1 MDNMDRIFY
10 NGQIK
15 TLDDQYPMVSA
26 VAVKNGIVMA
36 VGSDEEMKAL
46 AGPAT
51 EMVDLKGAFMCPG
64 LIDSHMH
71 LLLLSNKLRR
81 TDIGVAKT
89 FKECMDIMAKAAEA
103 KKGTNG
109 WAMGIGF
116 NQDDW
121 TDCNEVPTRLDLD
134 KACGDVPAY
143 IERACG
149 HIATLNTKAMELMGM
164 MNEKEGESQYK
175 LRYFEDGTPN
185 GVLCEDTVRLVE
197 EYFPVP
203 TVPEMKQLILMG
215 ANYIASKGLAGVH
228 SDDLNLV
235 VPVKDMPVILQA
247 YKELSEAD
255 ELPIRV
261 HQQCRMLNLPMIEK
275 FCSEYKVR
283 TKWGKNFTIGD
294 IKIMGDGSLGAHT
307 AVLRGEYKNAPDDHG
322 IPLHDDEELYAMF
335 RVAHNAGYPIVVHVI
350 GDGAMDQVVNGYE
363 LVMNENPKPNM
374 RHGII
379 HCQIMDEAQQDRFV
393 KLNLLAYAQPVFVRY
408 DSQIVDD
415 CVGSELAKTS
425 YNWRRYIDLGV
436 HMSGGSDCPVEDCD
450 PLANMYYAVTRMG
463 MDGKPWYPENA
474 VTMEEALRMF
484 TIEGAYSAFEEAERG
499 SITIGK
505 YADFTV
511 LDKNIMEN
519 PPEELLNTKVLMTVV
534 NGKTVY
540 EG

>member
-36 VGSDEEMKAL
+36 VGTDEEMKAL

-103 KKGTNG
+103 KKGTDG

>member
-10 NGQIK
+10 NGQIV
-15 TLDDQYPMVSA
+15 TVDPQYPEVSA

-36 VGSDEEMKAL
+36 VGSDEEVKAM

-51 EMVDLKGAFMCPG
+51 EMIDLKGAFMCPG

-81 TDIGVAKT
+81 TDIGKAKT
-89 FKECMDIMAKAAEA
+89 FAECMDIMAKAAEE

-121 TDCNEVPTRLDLD
+121 SDCNEVPTRLDLD

-164 MNEKEGESQYK
+164 MGEREGTSQHK

-197 EYFPVP
+197 EYFPIP
-203 TVPEMKQLILMG
+203 TVPEMKELILTG
-215 ANYIASKGLAGVH
+215 ARYIAAKGLVGVH

-307 AVLRGEYKNAPDDHG
+307 AVLRGEYKNAPEDHG

-335 RVAHNAGYPIVVHVI
+335 RVAHEAGYPIVVHVI

-425 YNWRRYIDLGV
+425 YNWRRFIDMGV

-450 PLANMYYAVTRMG
+450 VLANLYYAVTRMG
-463 MDGKPWYPENA
+463 MDGKPWYPENG
-474 VTMEEALRMF
+474 VTMEEALKMF

-511 LDKNIMEN
+511 LDKNIMKN

-534 NGKTVY
+534 NGKTVF
-540 EG
+540 EA

>member
-1 MDNMDRIFY
+1 MDNMDRIFF
-10 NGQIK
+10 NGQIV
-15 TLDDQYPMVSA
+15 TVDPQYPEASA

-36 VGSDEEMKAL
+36 VGSDEEVKAM

-89 FKECMDIMAKAAEA
+89 FRECMDIMAKAAEE

-164 MNEKEGESQYK
+164 MNEKEGESPYK

-197 EYFPVP
+197 EYFPIP
-203 TVPEMKQLILMG
+203 TVPEMKELILMG
-215 ANYIASKGLAGVH
+215 ARYIAAKGLVGVH

-307 AVLRGEYKNAPDDHG
+307 AVLRGEYKNAPEDHG

-363 LVMNENPKPNM
+363 LVMNENPKANM

-450 PLANMYYAVTRMG
+450 PLANLYYAVTRMG
-463 MDGKPWYPENA
+463 MDGKPWYPENG

-511 LDKNIMEN
+511 LDKNIMKN
-519 PPEELLNTKVLMTVV
+519 PPEELLNTKVLMTIV

-540 EG
+540 EA

>member
-1 MDNMDRIFY
+1 MDNMDRIFF
-10 NGQIK
+10 NGQIV
-15 TLDDQYPMVSA
+15 TVDPQYPEASA

-36 VGSDEEMKAL
+36 VGSDEEVKAM

-89 FKECMDIMAKAAEA
+89 FRECMDIMAKAAEE

-197 EYFPVP
+197 EYFPIP
-203 TVPEMKQLILMG
+203 TVPEMKELILMG
-215 ANYIASKGLAGVH
+215 ARYIAAKGLVGVH

-307 AVLRGEYKNAPDDHG
+307 AVLRGEYKNAPEDHG

-363 LVMNENPKPNM
+363 LVMNENPKANM

-450 PLANMYYAVTRMG
+450 PLANLYYAVTRMG
-463 MDGKPWYPENA
+463 MDGKPWYPENG

-499 SITIGK
+499 SITVGK

-511 LDKNIMEN
+511 LDKNIMKN

-540 EG
+540 EA

>member
-103 KKGTNG
+103 KKGTDG

-247 YKELSEAD
+247 YKELGIAACDFSVA
-255 ELPIRV
+255 
-261 HQQCRMLNLPMIEK
+261 
-275 FCSEYKVR
+275 
-283 TKWGKNFTIGD
+283 
-294 IKIMGDGSLGAHT
+294 DGSYLTSKQAFDVTYDFTFTFPYQDFYPQDGGQLMKDFRKWCYTENTQPILFVYA
-307 AVLRGEYKNAPDDHG
+307 KNDPWTGGAPDEAAFQQNKIIQMVVDPIAIHR
-322 IPLHDDEELYAMF
+322 DMF
-335 RVAHNAGYPIVVHVI
+335 KYR
-350 GDGAMDQVVNGYE
+350 QLYE
-363 LVMNENPKPNM
+363 LSTEQT
-374 RHGII
+374 II
-379 HCQIMDEAQQDRFV
+379 AF
-393 KLNLLAYAQPVFVRY
+393 LN
-408 DSQIVDD
+408 
-415 CVGSELAKTS
+415 
-425 YNWRRYIDLGV
+425 
-436 HMSGGSDCPVEDCD
+436 
-450 PLANMYYAVTRMG
+450 
-463 MDGKPWYPENA
+463 
-474 VTMEEALRMF
+474 
-484 TIEGAYSAFEEAERG
+484 
-499 SITIGK
+499 K
-505 YADFTV
+505 Y
-511 LDKNIMEN
+511 LK
-519 PPEELLNTKVLMTVV
+519 
-534 NGKTVY
+534 
-540 EG
+540 

>member
-109 WAMGIGF
+109 WAMDIGF

-393 KLNLLAYAQPVFVRY
+393 KLNLLAVFVRY

>member
-1 MDNMDRIFY
+1 MDNMDRIFF
-10 NGQIK
+10 NGQIV
-15 TLDDQYPMVSA
+15 TVDPQYPEASA

-36 VGSDEEMKAL
+36 VGTDDEMKAL

-71 LLLLSNKLRR
+71 LLPLSNKLRR

-89 FKECMDIMAKAAEA
+89 FRECMDIMAKAAEE

-203 TVPEMKQLILMG
+203 TVPEMKQLILTG
-215 ANYIASKGLAGVH
+215 ARYIAGKGLVGVH

-322 IPLHDDEELYAMF
+322 ISLHDDEELYAMF

-450 PLANMYYAVTRMG
+450 PLANLYYAVTRMG
-463 MDGKPWYPENA
+463 MDGKPWYPENG

-511 LDKNIMEN
+511 LDKNIMKN

-540 EG
+540 EA

>member
-1 MDNMDRIFY
+1 MDNMDRIFF
-10 NGQIK
+10 NGQIV
-15 TLDDQYPMVSA
+15 TVDPQYPEASA

-36 VGSDEEMKAL
+36 VGSDEEVKAM

-89 FKECMDIMAKAAEA
+89 FQECMDIMAKAAEE
-103 KKGTNG
+103 KKDTNG

-203 TVPEMKQLILMG
+203 TVPEMKQLILTG
-215 ANYIASKGLAGVH
+215 ARYIAGKGLVGVH

-307 AVLRGEYKNAPDDHG
+307 AVLRGEYKNAPEDHG

-363 LVMNENPKPNM
+363 LVMNENPKANM

-450 PLANMYYAVTRMG
+450 PLANLYYAVTRMG
-463 MDGKPWYPENA
+463 MDGKPWYPENG

-511 LDKNIMEN
+511 LDKNIMKN

-540 EG
+540 EA

>member
-1 MDNMDRIFY
+1 MDNMDRIFF
-10 NGQIK
+10 NGQIV
-15 TLDDQYPMVSA
+15 TVDPQYPEASA

-36 VGSDEEMKAL
+36 VGSDEEVKAM

-89 FKECMDIMAKAAEA
+89 FRECMDIMAKAAEE

-164 MNEKEGESQYK
+164 MNEKEGESPYK

-197 EYFPVP
+197 EYFPIP
-203 TVPEMKQLILMG
+203 TVPEMKELILMG
-215 ANYIASKGLAGVH
+215 ARYIAAKGLVGVH

-307 AVLRGEYKNAPDDHG
+307 AVLRGEYKNAPEDHG

-363 LVMNENPKPNM
+363 LVMNENPKANM

-450 PLANMYYAVTRMG
+450 PLANLYYAVTRMG
-463 MDGKPWYPENA
+463 MDGKPWYPENG

-511 LDKNIMEN
+511 LDKNIMKN

-540 EG
+540 EA

>member
-10 NGQIK
+10 NGCIK
-15 TLDDQYPMVSA
+15 TLDDQYPLVSA

-36 VGSDEEMKAL
+36 VGSDDEIKAM

-89 FKECMDIMAKAAEA
+89 FQECMDIMAKAAEE
-103 KKGTNG
+103 KKGTDG

-203 TVPEMKQLILMG
+203 TVPEMKQLILTG
-215 ANYIASKGLAGVH
+215 ARYIASKGLVGVH

-363 LVMNENPKPNM
+363 LVMNENPKANM

-450 PLANMYYAVTRMG
+450 PLANLYYAVTRMG

-474 VTMEEALRMF
+474 VTMEEALSMF

>member
-71 LLLLSNKLRR
+71 LLPLSNKLRR

-89 FKECMDIMAKAAEA
+89 FRECMDIMAKAAEE

-109 WAMGIGF
+109 WAMGIGY

-149 HIATLNTKAMELMGM
+149 HIATLNTKAMELRGM

-203 TVPEMKQLILMG
+203 TVPEMKQLILTG
-215 ANYIASKGLAGVH
+215 ARYIASKGLVGVH

-322 IPLHDDEELYAMF
+322 ISLHDDEELYAMF

-363 LVMNENPKPNM
+363 LVMNENPKANM

>member
-1 MDNMDRIFY
+1 MDNMDRIFF
-10 NGQIK
+10 NGQIV
-15 TLDDQYPMVSA
+15 TVDPQYPEVSA

-36 VGSDEEMKAL
+36 VGSDEEVKAM

-89 FKECMDIMAKAAEA
+89 FQECMDIMAKAAEE

-149 HIATLNTKAMELMGM
+149 HIATLNTKAMELIGM
-164 MNEKEGESQYK
+164 MNEKEGESPYK

-197 EYFPVP
+197 EYFPIP
-203 TVPEMKQLILMG
+203 TVPEMKELILMG
-215 ANYIASKGLAGVH
+215 ARYIAAKGLVGVH

-307 AVLRGEYKNAPDDHG
+307 AVLRGEYKNAPEDHG

-363 LVMNENPKPNM
+363 LVMNENPKANM

-450 PLANMYYAVTRMG
+450 PLANLYYAVTRMG
-463 MDGKPWYPENA
+463 MDGKPWYPENG

-511 LDKNIMEN
+511 LDKNIMKN

-540 EG
+540 EA

>member
-1 MDNMDRIFY
+1 MDNMDRIFF
-10 NGQIK
+10 NGQIV
-15 TLDDQYPMVSA
+15 TVDPQYPEASA

-36 VGSDEEMKAL
+36 VGTDDEMKAL

-71 LLLLSNKLRR
+71 LLPLSNKLRR

-89 FKECMDIMAKAAEA
+89 FRECMDIMAKAAEE

-109 WAMGIGF
+109 WAMGIGY

-203 TVPEMKQLILMG
+203 TVPEMKQLILTG
-215 ANYIASKGLAGVH
+215 ARYIAGKGLVGVH

-322 IPLHDDEELYAMF
+322 ISLHDDEELYAMF

-450 PLANMYYAVTRMG
+450 PLANLYYAVTRMG
-463 MDGKPWYPENA
+463 MDGKPWYPENG

-511 LDKNIMEN
+511 LDKNIMKN

-540 EG
+540 EA

>member
-36 VGSDEEMKAL
+36 VGGDEELKAL

-103 KKGTNG
+103 KKGTDG

>member
-10 NGQIK
+10 NGCIK
-15 TLDDQYPMVSA
+15 TLDDQYPVVSA

-36 VGSDEEMKAL
+36 VGSDDEIKAM

-89 FKECMDIMAKAAEA
+89 FQECMDIMAKAAEE
-103 KKGTNG
+103 KKGTDG

-203 TVPEMKQLILMG
+203 TVPEMKQLILTG
-215 ANYIASKGLAGVH
+215 ARYIASKGLVGVH

-363 LVMNENPKPNM
+363 LVMNENPKANM

-450 PLANMYYAVTRMG
+450 PLANLYYAVTRMG

-474 VTMEEALRMF
+474 VTMEEALSMF

>member
-1 MDNMDRIFY
+1 MDNMDRIFF
-10 NGQIK
+10 NGQIY
-15 TLDDQYPMVSA
+15 TVDPQYPEVSA

-36 VGSDEEMKAL
+36 VGSDEEVKAM
-46 AGPAT
+46 AGPTT

-71 LLLLSNKLRR
+71 LLPLSNKLRR
-81 TDIGVAKT
+81 TDIGKAKT
-89 FKECMDIMAKAAEA
+89 FAECMDIMAKAAEA
-103 KKGTNG
+103 KKGTDG

-121 TDCNEVPTRLDLD
+121 TDCNDVPTRLDLD

-164 MNEKEGESQYK
+164 MNEKEGESPYK

-197 EYFPVP
+197 EYFPIP
-203 TVPEMKQLILMG
+203 TVPEMKELILTG
-215 ANYIASKGLAGVH
+215 ARYIAAKGLVGVH

-235 VPVKDMPVILQA
+235 VPVKDMPIILQA

-261 HQQCRMLNLPMIEK
+261 HQQCRMLDLPMIEK

-307 AVLRGEYKNAPDDHG
+307 AVLRGEYKNAPGDHG

-335 RVAHNAGYPIVVHVI
+335 RVAHKAGYPIVVHVI
-350 GDGAMDQVVNGYE
+350 GDGAFDQVVNGYE
-363 LVMNENPKPNM
+363 IVQNEEPKANM

-450 PLANMYYAVTRMG
+450 PLANLYYAVTRMG
-463 MDGKPWYPENA
+463 MDGKPWYPENG

-499 SITIGK
+499 SITVGK

-511 LDKNIMEN
+511 LDKNIMKN

-540 EG
+540 EA

>member
-10 NGQIK
+10 NGCIK
-15 TLDDQYPMVSA
+15 TLDDQYPLVSA

-36 VGSDEEMKAL
+36 VGTDEEIKAM

-89 FKECMDIMAKAAEA
+89 FKECMDIMAKAAEE
-103 KKGTNG
+103 KKGTDG

-203 TVPEMKQLILMG
+203 TVPEMKQLILTG
-215 ANYIASKGLAGVH
+215 ARYIASKGLVGVH

-275 FCSEYKVR
+275 FCSKYKVR

-363 LVMNENPKPNM
+363 LVMNENPKANM

-450 PLANMYYAVTRMG
+450 PLANLYYAVTRMG

>member
-1 MDNMDRIFY
+1 MDNMDRIFF
-10 NGQIK
+10 NGQIV
-15 TLDDQYPMVSA
+15 TVDPQYPEASA

-36 VGSDEEMKAL
+36 VGTDDEMKAL

-71 LLLLSNKLRR
+71 LLPLSNKLRR

-89 FKECMDIMAKAAEA
+89 FRECMDIMAKAAEE

-109 WAMGIGF
+109 WAMGIGY

-203 TVPEMKQLILMG
+203 TVPEMKQLILTG
-215 ANYIASKGLAGVH
+215 ARYIAGKGLVGVH

-363 LVMNENPKPNM
+363 LVMNENPKANM

-450 PLANMYYAVTRMG
+450 PLANLYYAVTRMG
-463 MDGKPWYPENA
+463 MDGKPWYPENG

-511 LDKNIMEN
+511 LDKNIMKN

-540 EG
+540 EA

>member
-103 KKGTNG
+103 KKGTDG

-197 EYFPVP
+197 EDFPVP

>member
-1 MDNMDRIFY
+1 MDNMDRIFF
-10 NGQIK
+10 NGQIV
-15 TLDDQYPMVSA
+15 TVDPQYPEASA

-36 VGSDEEMKAL
+36 VGSDEEVKAM

-89 FKECMDIMAKAAEA
+89 FRECMDIMAKAAEE

-197 EYFPVP
+197 EYFPIP
-203 TVPEMKQLILMG
+203 TVPEMKELILMG
-215 ANYIASKGLAGVH
+215 ARYIAAKGLVGVH

-307 AVLRGEYKNAPDDHG
+307 AVLRGEYKNAPEDHG

-363 LVMNENPKPNM
+363 LVMNENPKANM

-450 PLANMYYAVTRMG
+450 PLANLYYAVTRMG
-463 MDGKPWYPENA
+463 MDGKPWYPENG

-511 LDKNIMEN
+511 LDKNIMKN

-540 EG
+540 EA

>member
-103 KKGTNG
+103 KKGTDG

-275 FCSEYKVR
+275 FCGEYKVR

>member
-10 NGQIK
+10 NGCIK
-15 TLDDQYPMVSA
+15 TLDDQYPLVSA

-36 VGSDEEMKAL
+36 VGTDDEIKAM

-51 EMVDLKGAFMCPG
+51 ELVDLKGAFMCPG

-89 FKECMDIMAKAAEA
+89 FKECMDIMAKAAEE
-103 KKGTNG
+103 KKGTDG

-203 TVPEMKQLILMG
+203 TVPEMKQLILTG
-215 ANYIASKGLAGVH
+215 ARYIASKGLAGVH

-363 LVMNENPKPNM
+363 LVMNENPKANM

-463 MDGKPWYPENA
+463 MDGKPWYPENG

-505 YADFTV
+505 YADFTI

>member
-103 KKGTNG
+103 KKGTDG

-149 HIATLNTKAMELMGM
+149 HIATLNTKALELMGM

>member
-1 MDNMDRIFY
+1 MDNMDRIFF

-15 TLDDQYPMVSA
+15 TLDGQYPEVSA

-36 VGSDEEMKAL
+36 VGSDEEIKAM

-89 FKECMDIMAKAAEA
+89 FRECMDIMAKAAEE

-164 MNEKEGESQYK
+164 MNEKEGESPYK

-197 EYFPVP
+197 EYFPIP
-203 TVPEMKQLILMG
+203 TVPEMKELILMG
-215 ANYIASKGLAGVH
+215 ARYIAAKGLVGVH

-307 AVLRGEYKNAPDDHG
+307 AVLRGEYKNAPEDHG

-363 LVMNENPKPNM
+363 LVMNESPKANM

-450 PLANMYYAVTRMG
+450 PLANLYYAVTRMG
-463 MDGKPWYPENA
+463 MDGKPWYPENG

-511 LDKNIMEN
+511 LDKNIMKN

-540 EG
+540 EA

>member
-103 KKGTNG
+103 KKGTDG

-322 IPLHDDEELYAMF
+322 IPLHGDEELYAMF

>member
-1 MDNMDRIFY
+1 MDNMDRIFF

-15 TLDDQYPMVSA
+15 TLDSQYPEVSA

-36 VGSDEEMKAL
+36 VGSDEEVKAM

-89 FKECMDIMAKAAEA
+89 FRECMDIMAKEAEE

-197 EYFPVP
+197 EYFPIP
-203 TVPEMKQLILMG
+203 TVPEMKELILMG
-215 ANYIASKGLAGVH
+215 ARYIAAKGLVGVH

-307 AVLRGEYKNAPDDHG
+307 AVLRGEYKNAPEDHG

-363 LVMNENPKPNM
+363 LVMNENPKANM

-511 LDKNIMEN
+511 LDKNILEN
-519 PPEELLNTKVLMTVV
+519 DPAELLNTKVLMTVV

>member
-103 KKGTNG
+103 KKGTDG

-116 NQDDW
+116 NQYDW

>member
-1 MDNMDRIFY
+1 MDNMDRIFF
-10 NGQIK
+10 NGQIV
-15 TLDDQYPMVSA
+15 TVDPQYPEVSA

-36 VGSDEEMKAL
+36 VGSDEEVKAM

-89 FKECMDIMAKAAEA
+89 FKECMDIMAKAAEE

-164 MNEKEGESQYK
+164 MNEKEGDSPYK

-197 EYFPVP
+197 EYFPIP
-203 TVPEMKQLILMG
+203 TVPEMKELILMG
-215 ANYIASKGLAGVH
+215 ARYIAAKGLVGVH

-307 AVLRGEYKNAPDDHG
+307 AVLRGEYKNAPEDRG

-363 LVMNENPKPNM
+363 LVMNENPKANM

-450 PLANMYYAVTRMG
+450 PLANLYYAVTRMG
-463 MDGKPWYPENA
+463 MDGKPWYPENG

-511 LDKNIMEN
+511 LDKNIMKN

-540 EG
+540 EA